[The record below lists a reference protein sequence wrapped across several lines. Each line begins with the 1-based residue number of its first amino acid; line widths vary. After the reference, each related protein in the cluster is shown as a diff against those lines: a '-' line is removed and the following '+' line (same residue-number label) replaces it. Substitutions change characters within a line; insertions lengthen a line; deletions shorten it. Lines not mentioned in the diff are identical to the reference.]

1 VPYFHIAL
9 PVDAHTSCISRF
21 HPEVCKIHDLEY
33 KAMTTVAI
41 VYHSGYG
48 HTEGVAREVAAGVTS
63 AGAKAELI
71 KIENAAADMQPLLD
85 AASKADA
92 IIFGSPTYMGDVS
105 AALKAFFEAS
115 SKVWYTQGW
124 KDKIAGGFTNSLS
137 LAGDKANTLGSIHI
151 LAMQHGMIW
160 VGTGLMPGNMN
171 GNSTS
176 APEAVNRLSYAQGLA
191 TQSDN
196 AAPDQTFTA
205 GDKETARL
213 YGARIA
219 GFAKKLA

>member
-1 VPYFHIAL
+1 VRRNIAAEML
-9 PVDAHTSCISRF
+9 TEPPMTS
-21 HPEVCKIHDLEY
+21 
-33 KAMTTVAI
+33 VAI

-48 HTEGVAREVAAGVTS
+48 HTEVAAKEVAAGAEG
-63 AGAKAELI
+63 AGAKVKLL
-71 KIENAAADMQPLLD
+71 KIENAAQDMQPLLD
-85 AASKADA
+85 ACADADA

-124 KDKIAGGFTNSLS
+124 KDKVAGGFTNSLS

-151 LAMQHGMIW
+151 LAMQQGMIW
-160 VGTGLMPGNMN
+160 VGTGMMPGNMN

-176 APEAVNRLSYAQGLA
+176 APDAVNRMSYSQGLA

-196 AAPDQTFTA
+196 VAPDQTPTK

-213 YGARIA
+213 FGARIA
-219 GFAKKLA
+219 GVAKKLKG